1 MISIKVNGN
10 SLELPDDFSLSLNAK
25 SPVFNEMGSY
35 TYPFKVKYSPRNA
48 AILNFMNRP
57 QNAGSIYSE
66 FSAEIYFN
74 NILWMQGTLKLKI
87 ANNTAFDCVFYP
99 GEGEFYYQM
108 KNKNLQD
115 FDYGGKDFSTENDAI
130 NWINDGKPDVY
141 PLRPCSFPMI
151 FNDNYFD
158 GQTLDE
164 MKWFNFYSASDDQIH
179 LYNSEGGRIIII
191 PMLYQW
197 YVLEKLFSGMG
208 YKFQDYEFTSNEGF
222 KKLVLFNTVNCNN
235 GVDGYWPYEITNLIY
250 NYHVPRLP
258 LNDFITGFETFLGLR
273 FFVSQKNKIV
283 TLKALSD
290 VLSNPYAID
299 FNSKIVSISLEP
311 EEKINGFKLAME
323 LDGDDESFKEQIDG
337 ETALLN
343 YLKGSVQ
350 NVTDLPPWPASQEQ
364 EIRYVIS
371 VNRYYKMTGKTWVL
385 MTSPAIELMTQYIY
399 KDAQESI
406 SSKFSTLKMG
416 GNDMY
421 CNVLNTREQ
430 YLEITPRVFFSVY
443 SYYGGQQIVKGN
455 TYSSEV
461 GTLFYD
467 GTLGLFKNRWKD
479 FLDFRMRTKL
489 AKIVRYCDFL
499 ELRDLDFSR
508 KYAINGVH
516 YLIKDYQ
523 VTVKKNGLSSTTF
536 SMYPVL

>member
-1 MISIKVNGN
+1 MITLKVAGQ
-10 SLELPDDFSLSLNAK
+10 SLEIPDDFSISLNGK

-35 TYPFKVKYSPRNA
+35 TYPFKVKYTPRNA
-48 AILNFMNRP
+48 AILNFLNRP
-57 QNAGSIYSE
+57 QNTRSIYKE
-66 FSAEIYFN
+66 FPAEIYYK
-74 NILWMQGTLKLKI
+74 NILWMQGTLKLK
-87 ANNTAFDCVFYP
+87 AASNTTFDCVFYP

-115 FDYGGKDFSTENDAI
+115 FDYGGETFNTENDAI
-130 NWINDGKPDVY
+130 NWINNGMSEVY
-141 PLRPCSFPMI
+141 PQRPCSFPMI
-151 FNDNYFD
+151 YNDNYFE
-158 GQTLDE
+158 GQTLNE
-164 MKWFNFYSASDDQIH
+164 MKWFNFYFPSDDQIH
-179 LYNSEGGRIIII
+179 LYASDNQRTIII

-197 YVLEKLFSGMG
+197 YVLEKLFTGMG
-208 YKFQDYEFTSNEGF
+208 YKFQDYGFTSNEGF

-235 GVDGYWPYEITNLIY
+235 GSDGYWPYQINELLF
-250 NYHVPRLP
+250 NYHVPRLA
-258 LNDFITGFETFLGLR
+258 LNDFITGFENFLGLR

-290 VLSNPYAID
+290 VLEDPYAID
-299 FNSKIVSISLEP
+299 FNSKIVSASIEA
-311 EEKINGFKLAME
+311 EDKINGFKLSME
-323 LDGDDESFKEQIDG
+323 LDGDDEVFKSQIDG
-337 ETALLN
+337 ENALLN

-350 NVTDLPPWPASQEQ
+350 NITDLPPWPASQEQ

-371 VNRYYKMTGKTWVL
+371 VNKYYKMTGKTWVL
-385 MTSPAIELMTQYIY
+385 INWPAIELMTQCIY
-399 KDAQESI
+399 KDPQESI
-406 SSKFSTLKMG
+406 SSKFSTLMMG

-455 TYSSEV
+455 NYTSEV

-467 GTLGLFKNRWKD
+467 ATLGLFRNRWKD
-479 FLDFRMRTKL
+479 FLDFRLRTKL
-489 AKIVRYCDFL
+489 VKVVRYCDFL

-508 KYAINGVH
+508 KYSINGVH

-523 VTVKKNGLSSTTF
+523 VTIKKNGLSSTTF
-536 SMYPVL
+536 SLYPVL